1 MGKFDYGTLRAASKG
16 GNMLGKWTG
25 YSVFA
30 ASKYDLD
37 EKGSGACYIL
47 YDDNNK
53 IVRKDSYGV
62 WKVYGEVDMT
72 GNVEEYQYIKK
83 YIREPEK
90 TYTYEPEKTEEA
102 PVADIYVEEEVVGD
116 VKTDIDVDKVLKS
129 VATTTIDDLLKGFN
143 YGL

>member
-16 GNMLGKWTG
+16 GNILGKWSG
-25 YSVFA
+25 YSVFS

-47 YDDNNK
+47 YDDDNK

-72 GNVEEYQYIKK
+72 GNVEEYHYVEK
-83 YIREPEK
+83 YKREPEK
-90 TYTYEPEKTEEA
+90 TYKYEPEKTEA
-102 PVADIYVEEEVVGD
+102 PAADLYVEEEVVGD

-129 VATTTIDDLLKGFN
+129 VASTTIDDLLKGFN

>member
-37 EKGSGACYIL
+37 NLGSGACYIL
-47 YDDNNK
+47 YDDDNK

-83 YIREPEK
+83 YQREPEK

-102 PVADIYVEEEVVGD
+102 PAADLYVEEEVVGD

-129 VATTTIDDLLKGFN
+129 VASTTIDDLLKGFN

>member
-16 GNMLGKWTG
+16 GNMLGKWSG

-37 EKGSGACYIL
+37 NLGSGAYYIL
-47 YDDNNK
+47 YDDDNK

-83 YIREPEK
+83 YKKEPEK
-90 TYTYEPEKTEEA
+90 TYTYEPEKTEVPA
-102 PVADIYVEEEVVGD
+102 ADLYVEEEVVGD

-129 VATTTIDDLLKGFN
+129 VAATTINDLLKGFN

>member
-1 MGKFDYGTLRAASKG
+1 MGKFDYSTLRAASRG
-16 GNMLGKWTG
+16 GNMLGKWSG
-25 YSVFA
+25 YSVFS

-47 YDDNNK
+47 YDDDNK

-83 YIREPEK
+83 YKIEPEK
-90 TYTYEPEKTEEA
+90 TYEPEKTEA
-102 PVADIYVEEEVVGD
+102 PAADLYVEEEVVGD

-129 VATTTIDDLLKGFN
+129 VASTTIEDLLKGFN

>member
-1 MGKFDYGTLRAASKG
+1 MGSFDYRSLRDAAWNG
-16 GNMLGKWTG
+16 GILGKWSG
-25 YSVFA
+25 YSVFS
-30 ASKYDLD
+30 ASKDSLD
-37 EKGSGACYIL
+37 EKGSGAFYIL
-47 YDDNNK
+47 YDDDNK

-83 YIREPEK
+83 YNRYTEEK
-90 TYTYEPEKTEEA
+90 TYEAPKEEA
-102 PVADIYVEEEVVGD
+102 PAADLYVEEEVVGD

>member
-1 MGKFDYGTLRAASKG
+1 MGTFSYSVLRAASQS
-16 GNMLGKWTG
+16 GNMLGKWSG
-25 YSVFA
+25 YSVFS

-47 YDDNNK
+47 YDDDNK
-53 IVRKDSYGV
+53 IVRKDRYGV
-62 WKVYGEVDMT
+62 WKVYGEVDET

-83 YIREPEK
+83 YKREPEK
-90 TYTYEPEKTEEA
+90 TYEPEKTEEA
-102 PVADIYVEEEVVGD
+102 PAADLYVEEEVIGD

-129 VATTTIDDLLKGFN
+129 VATTTIEDLLKGFN

>member
-16 GNMLGKWTG
+16 GIMLGKWSG
-25 YSVFA
+25 YSVFS

-72 GNVEEYQYIKK
+72 GNVEEYHYVEK
-83 YIREPEK
+83 YKREPEK
-90 TYTYEPEKTEEA
+90 TYTYEPAKEEPA
-102 PVADIYVEEEVVGD
+102 ADLYVEEEVVGD
-116 VKTDIDVDKVLKS
+116 VKTDIDVDKVLKN

>member
-37 EKGSGACYIL
+37 NLGSGACYIL
-47 YDDNNK
+47 YDDDNK
-53 IVRKDSYGV
+53 IVRKDSYGT

-83 YIREPEK
+83 YNRYTEEK
-90 TYTYEPEKTEEA
+90 TYETPKEEA
-102 PVADIYVEEEVVGD
+102 PAADLYVEEEVIGD

-129 VATTTIDDLLKGFN
+129 VATTTIEDLLKGFN

>member
-1 MGKFDYGTLRAASKG
+1 MGKFDYGTLRAASKS

-30 ASKYDLD
+30 ASKYELD
-37 EKGSGACYIL
+37 NLGSGACYIL
-47 YDDNNK
+47 YDDDNK

-83 YIREPEK
+83 YNRYTEEK
-90 TYTYEPEKTEEA
+90 TYEAPKEEA
-102 PVADIYVEEEVVGD
+102 PAADLYVEEEVVGD

>member
-1 MGKFDYGTLRAASKG
+1 MGKFDYGTLRAASRG
-16 GNMLGKWTG
+16 GNMLGKWSG

-47 YDDNNK
+47 YDDDNK

-83 YIREPEK
+83 YKIEPEK
-90 TYTYEPEKTEEA
+90 TYEAPKEEA
-102 PVADIYVEEEVVGD
+102 PAADLYVEEEVVGD

>member
-37 EKGSGACYIL
+37 NLGSGACYIL
-47 YDDNNK
+47 YDDDNK

-83 YIREPEK
+83 YNRHTEEK
-90 TYTYEPEKTEEA
+90 TYEAPKEEA
-102 PVADIYVEEEVVGD
+102 PAADLYVEEEVVGD

>member
-16 GNMLGKWTG
+16 GNMLGKWSG

-83 YIREPEK
+83 YNRYTEEK
-90 TYTYEPEKTEEA
+90 TYEVPKEEA
-102 PVADIYVEEEVVGD
+102 PAADLYVEEEVVGD

>member
-1 MGKFDYGTLRAASKG
+1 MGKFDYGTLRAASQG
-16 GNMLGKWTG
+16 GNMLGKWSG

-47 YDDNNK
+47 YDDDNK
-53 IVRKDSYGV
+53 IVRKDSYGT

-83 YIREPEK
+83 YQREPEK
-90 TYTYEPEKTEEA
+90 TYTYEPEKTEA
-102 PVADIYVEEEVVGD
+102 PAADLYVEEEVVGD

>member
-37 EKGSGACYIL
+37 NLGSGACYIL
-47 YDDNNK
+47 YDDDNK

-83 YIREPEK
+83 YKIEPEK
-90 TYTYEPEKTEEA
+90 TYEPEKTEA
-102 PVADIYVEEEVVGD
+102 PAADLYVEEEVVGD

-129 VATTTIDDLLKGFN
+129 VASTTIDDLLKGFN

>member
-1 MGKFDYGTLRAASKG
+1 MGTFSYNTLRAASQG
-16 GNMLGKWTG
+16 GNILGKWSG
-25 YSVFA
+25 YSVFS

-47 YDDNNK
+47 YDDDNK

-62 WKVYGEVDMT
+62 WKVYGEVDET

-83 YIREPEK
+83 YKREPEK
-90 TYTYEPEKTEEA
+90 TYEPEKTEEA
-102 PVADIYVEEEVVGD
+102 PAADLYVEEEVIGD

-129 VATTTIDDLLKGFN
+129 VATTTIEDLLKGFN

>member
-16 GNMLGKWTG
+16 GNMLGKWSG

-47 YDDNNK
+47 YDDDNK

-83 YIREPEK
+83 YNRYTEEK
-90 TYTYEPEKTEEA
+90 TYEA
-102 PVADIYVEEEVVGD
+102 PKEEVPAADLYVEEEVVGD

>member
-16 GNMLGKWTG
+16 GNMLGKWSG

-47 YDDNNK
+47 YDDDNK

-83 YIREPEK
+83 YNRYTEEK
-90 TYTYEPEKTEEA
+90 TYEA
-102 PVADIYVEEEVVGD
+102 PKEETPAADLYVEEEVVGD
-116 VKTDIDVDKVLKS
+116 VKTEIDVDKVLKS
-129 VATTTIDDLLKGFN
+129 VAETTIEDLLKGFN